1 MIKVNEYFEGK
12 VKSLSLTV
20 NGENITTGV
29 MQPGEYEFST
39 GRKEIMTVTAGS
51 MDVKLPG
58 KSDYETYTRGQS
70 YAVPA
75 SSKFQLRIHGD
86 CAYTCE
92 FKDN

>member
-1 MIKVNEYFEGK
+1 MIQVNEYFEGK
-12 VKSLSLTV
+12 VKSLSLIV
-20 NGENITTGV
+20 DGEKITTGV

-39 GRKEIMTVTAGS
+39 GKKEIMTVTAGS

-58 KSDYETYTRGQS
+58 ASEYQTFRRGQS

-75 SSKFQLRIHGD
+75 SSKFQLRIKGD